1 MSRRVALQAAALAA
15 LVALAGVLAQTAVLF
30 AFPAGLLPQPY
41 AAPADVFAQSVRVT
55 DLTLAFFAADTAF
68 VLGYTLV
75 FAGLYTVTAP
85 RAPVFA
91 ALGLG
96 AGVLTALFD
105 SVENAL
111 FIVYALHER
120 AGALVSDPAL
130 TLVYTLTT
138 LKWAAAFAALL
149 AFGLVYPRAVLIE
162 RVITGLML
170 LFPLVGVIGIA
181 LPDLIALRGLF
192 FLAGMPLFA
201 WDFWRRARGEPVSF
215 S

>member
-15 LVALAGVLAQTAVLF
+15 LIALAGALAQTVILF
-30 AFPAGLLPQPY
+30 LFPAGLLPQPY
-41 AAPADVFAQSVRVT
+41 AVPAGVFVQSIRVT
-55 DLTLAFFAADTAF
+55 ELTLAFFAADTAF

-75 FAGLYTVTAP
+75 FAGLYTVTGA

-105 SVENAL
+105 TAENAL
-111 FIVYALHER
+111 FVVYALHER
-120 AGALVSDPAL
+120 TGAGVTAPAL

-149 AFGLVYPRAVLIE
+149 AFGLVYPRTALVE
-162 RVITGLML
+162 RVIAALLL
-170 LFPLVGVIGIA
+170 LFPLVGVIGVA

-192 FLAGMPLFA
+192 FLVGMPLFA
-201 WDFWRRARGEPVSF
+201 WNFWRRAQGEPA
-215 S
+215 

>member
-1 MSRRVALQAAALAA
+1 MSCQAALQAAALAA
-15 LVALAGVLAQTAVLF
+15 LIALGGVLAQTVVLF

-41 AAPADVFAQSVRVT
+41 VVPADAFVQSVRVT

-120 AGALVSDPAL
+120 AGAGVTEPAL
-130 TLVYTLTT
+130 TLVYALTT

-149 AFGLVYPRAVLIE
+149 AFGLVYPRTAPIE
-162 RVITGLML
+162 RVIAGLML

-201 WDFWRRARGEPVSF
+201 WDFWRRARGAAV
-215 S
+215 

>member
-15 LVALAGVLAQTAVLF
+15 LIALTGVLAQTAILF
-30 AFPAGLLPQPY
+30 SFPSGLLPQPY
-41 AAPADVFAQSVRVT
+41 AVPADTFMQSVRVT

-91 ALGLG
+91 AVGLG
-96 AGVLTALFD
+96 AGLLTALFD
-105 SVENAL
+105 TVENTL

-120 AGALVSDPAL
+120 AGAGVTDPAL
-130 TLVYTLTT
+130 TLVYALTT
-138 LKWAAAFAALL
+138 LKWAAAFATLL
-149 AFGLVYPRAVLIE
+149 AFGLVYPRAALAE
-162 RVITGLML
+162 RVIAGLML
-170 LFPLVGVIGIA
+170 LFPLVGVISVA

-192 FLAGMPLFA
+192 FLVGMPLFA
-201 WDFWRRARGEPVSF
+201 WDFWRRAWSEPA
-215 S
+215 